1 MFGFPLWE
9 KAAFRRLDPDL
20 DPGPNPDPNPNPNL
34 NPIPTPSQAVFRL
47 LHSCFV
53 GIRSLFNQYAKHSG
67 GGAVASKSMQQTE
80 LVNLALDCCL
90 ATAAFPMGRVQA
102 AFTLADLKDDGKA
115 GDGALE
121 LHEFLEAVVQL
132 SFSRANPRCG
142 EAGHE
147 HVAPAH
153 PLPGCLEQL
162 LHKNLLKR
170 AKLDGLAKLKAQ
182 IQADAAAQDAFRV
195 RVRVRVKVK
204 FRVRVRVRVRSLTL
218 TLILTLTLTL
228 TLALALALALVLTR
242 TRCRGTVY
250 RSRRSSRRWPSPT
263 PRPSGPY

>member
-1 MFGFPLWE
+1 M
-9 KAAFRRLDPDL
+9 A
-20 DPGPNPDPNPNPNL
+20 
-34 NPIPTPSQAVFRL
+34 
-47 LHSCFV
+47 
-53 GIRSLFNQYAKHSG
+53 
-67 GGAVASKSMQQTE
+67 
-80 LVNLALDCCL
+80 
-90 ATAAFPMGRVQA
+90 RVQRIFSARRTERIDGGKPGKVHGKVARA
-102 AFTLADLKDDGKA
+102 AEPA
-115 GDGALE
+115 DGALE

-162 LHKNLLKR
+162 LHKSLLKR

-228 TLALALALALVLTR
+228 TLAQNPNPNRTLT
-242 TRCRGTVY
+242 
-250 RSRRSSRRWPSPT
+250 
-263 PRPSGPY
+263 